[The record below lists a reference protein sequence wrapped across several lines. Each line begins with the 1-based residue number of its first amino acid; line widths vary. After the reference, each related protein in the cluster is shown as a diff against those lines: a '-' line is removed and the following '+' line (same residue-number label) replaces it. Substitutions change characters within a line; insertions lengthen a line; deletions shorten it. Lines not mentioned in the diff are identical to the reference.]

1 MFLDKVIDAFILVYW
16 TEQNIRRG
24 AIVPTEL
31 LSVTEAARD
40 FLAKSGYS
48 FVRLE
53 KADLNDAKH
62 EWVLTFDVGLAA
74 PKLKQVRIDANTG
87 KVTAFE

>member
-1 MFLDKVIDAFILVYW
+1 M
-16 TEQNIRRG
+16 
-24 AIVPTEL
+24 PTEL
-31 LSVTEAARD
+31 LSVTEAAKD

-62 EWVLTFDVGLAA
+62 EWVLTFERRSGGSKAQAGPDRRRHWQGYGL
-74 PKLKQVRIDANTG
+74 
-87 KVTAFE
+87 